1 MEVLPDREKPNPGMV
16 TMSSNDGS
24 RPDEGGVYRSTTA
37 RGISRRQM
45 AVAGLAGLVLLG
57 SGTYLITAQ
66 AGDGDAATTTGNVGA
81 PAPEVPTAEPA
92 VPDASPSPAEVSS
105 TAASSAVATAT
116 SAKPSPTKTR
126 ATSPPDPEKVRK
138 EINEARRKAEADG
151 IPLQRPPV
159 NKGKA
164 VAQNLVSTRTEQT
177 ATGTIR
183 ITTARA
189 DLAGQQDQALAGDE
203 GNPAGE
209 ARCTQKI
216 RFTRSAPVRDIPTAL
231 LCWRTSDDRS
241 VVTMAVVES
250 GRPHAAASL
259 AIIDRE
265 WAKLG

>member
-1 MEVLPDREKPNPGMV
+1 MV

-24 RPDEGGVYRSTTA
+24 RPDESGVYRSTTA

-45 AVAGLAGLVLLG
+45 AVAGLAGLLLLG
-57 SGTYLITAQ
+57 GGTYLITGQ
-66 AGDGDAATTTGNVGA
+66 AGDAATTTGNVGA
-81 PAPEVPTAEPA
+81 PAPAVPSAEPA
-92 VPDASPSPAEVSS
+92 VPEASPSPSEVP
-105 TAASSAVATAT
+105 SSAPSSVAAAPA
-116 SAKPSPTKTR
+116 SVKPSPTKTA
-126 ATSPPDPEKVRK
+126 ATSRPDPEKVRK
-138 EINEARRKAEADG
+138 EINEARKKAEADG

-216 RFTRSAPVRDIPTAL
+216 QFTRSAPARDIPTTL